1 MSEQVQCIAVLRDV
15 ADGGRLMGL
24 KVSQLTAPADS
35 LAVQLASQL
44 RLDGLSAKDTTRR
57 SVS

>member
-1 MSEQVQCIAVLRDV
+1 MSEQVHCIAVLRDV

-35 LAVQLASQL
+35 LAVQLARQL
-44 RLDGLSAKDTTRR
+44 RLDGLIAKDTTRR